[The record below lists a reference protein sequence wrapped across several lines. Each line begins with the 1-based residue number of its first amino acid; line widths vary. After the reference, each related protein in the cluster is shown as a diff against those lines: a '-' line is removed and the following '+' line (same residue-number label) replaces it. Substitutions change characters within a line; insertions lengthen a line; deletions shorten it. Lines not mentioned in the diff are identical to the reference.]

1 MREARGDRREAN
13 PRWGCNGY
21 PFLLSALS
29 FRLSQNMKLGLK
41 VDVVTPRGAR
51 EGVPRLVELLTRH
64 HAGATFFYT
73 LGRDHLFGQTWL
85 PGSNVGRRCAN
96 EMRAARSAGF
106 EAGIHAFDDA
116 RWRRAARDAGA
127 AWTRREMQS
136 ACERFQE
143 IFGEPALTHGAA
155 DWQMNRHAYRLT
167 QRLGFRYS
175 SDTRGVCPFVPVCNA
190 EVIACPQLPTT
201 LPVLDELIG
210 FNGVTTDT
218 VADHVLRLSAMPPP
232 GGHVYTLRAEIE
244 GVKLTPVFDKLLIGW
259 RAQGYV
265 PVALRDL
272 ADDINVA
279 RLPRHCVIDSNL
291 PGRARTVARQ
301 GREFLS

>member
-1 MREARGDRREAN
+1 MN
-13 PRWGCNGY
+13 
-21 PFLLSALS
+21 
-29 FRLSQNMKLGLK
+29 LGLK

-51 EGVPRLVELLTRH
+51 EGVPRLVELLARH
-64 HAGATFFYT
+64 RAGATFFFT

-85 PGSNVGRRCAN
+85 PGSDVGRRCAD

-106 EAGIHAFDDA
+106 EAGIHAFDGA
-116 RWRRAARDAGA
+116 RWRRAARGAGA
-127 AWTRREMQS
+127 AWTWREMQS

-167 QRLGFRYS
+167 QRLGFRYC

-210 FNGVTTDT
+210 CNGVTTDN

-232 GGHVYTLRAEIE
+232 GGHVYTLRAEVE
-244 GVKLTPVFDKLLIGW
+244 GMKLAPVFHKLLVGW

-279 RLPRHCVIDSNL
+279 RLPRHCVIDGNM

-301 GREFLS
+301 GKEFLSY